1 MVNGA
6 ELKPYAVISACA
18 APIVCRFEFNF
29 HAIAMQ
35 CNNIHISIMSAFV
48 VVAVSAA
55 AAVATAA
62 AAIWNACVCCCQFAY
77 ACFCS
82 PFDSQRHNIH
92 VRAEN
97 TQNTCVNARA
107 RVPIC

>member
-55 AAVATAA
+55 VAAATAA
-62 AAIWNACVCCCQFAY
+62 AAIWNACVCVVVNSHMRVFVLRLIRSGIISMCE
-77 ACFCS
+77 
-82 PFDSQRHNIH
+82 PKTHKIH
-92 VRAEN
+92 V
-97 TQNTCVNARA
+97 
-107 RVPIC
+107 